1 MSYAFRCTRT
11 ILHIMLHHAG
21 AQEIGK
27 QHVLGRFVFVQDA
40 TILPQTMPG
49 VYSNVINEYGF
60 FTVSSVGSFN

>member
-1 MSYAFRCTRT
+1 
-11 ILHIMLHHAG
+11 MLHHAG